1 MSTKQLINIDEIR
14 TAVASVDDPEYPGLS
29 ITDLGLV
36 ETCEMNDDGEVT
48 IELVPTFTGCPALN
62 VIADD
67 VRHAVDKIDGVSSTN
82 VRWLLSPI
90 WTTERISDLGK
101 AILAERFTVAVQI
114 GPKASGCPRCGGP
127 LTDESMFGPS
137 RCRSV
142 SRCTNCVET
151 VEVMRA

>member
-1 MSTKQLINIDEIR
+1 MSTAQLISIDTIR
-14 TAVASVDDPEYPGLS
+14 AAVASVDDPEYPGLS
-29 ITDLGLV
+29 IVDLGLV
-36 ETCEMNDDGEVT
+36 ETCDVNERGEVT

-67 VRHAVDKIDGVSSTN
+67 VTQAVAAVDGVTSTH
-82 VRWLLSPI
+82 VGWLLSPT
-90 WTTERISDLGK
+90 WTTDRISDIGK

-114 GPKASGCPRCGGP
+114 GPKASTCPRCGGP

-142 SRCTNCVET
+142 SRCNACVET
-151 VEVMRA
+151 IEVMRA